1 MQHVFFMVTQTLVLS
16 TVAEG
21 LPDRSFP
28 RGMEQRPPFSNT
40 SIHRETW
47 NRFGSLQRIA
57 PVQGTSMSRRLLR

>member
-16 TVAEG
+16 TVTEG

-40 SIHRETW
+40 SIHRET
-47 NRFGSLQRIA
+47 
-57 PVQGTSMSRRLLR
+57 